1 MSKHFGN
8 MKVFMLYPITA
19 VDVSDQSDRALE
31 GGVSF
36 NLIHARWLDW
46 SMSPA
51 CSRFLV
57 RCVQYCE
64 HQLLFM
70 CPAAR
75 ETRLCARLWLQCCVV
90 LGANWRSWTWH
101 CWYWWWC
108 FSGSRRHL
116 GTRDSVNSKSV
127 FSRYHLICFGCFL
140 LTEFL
145 TGFLSFGFSGVC
157 SADWSGVFEWRHKQT
172 TALRSGLFDLD
183 REDRPTLMRA
193 CLDSL

>member
-1 MSKHFGN
+1 MRLSDIFVFINVETFCKHESIY
-8 MKVFMLYPITA
+8 V
-19 VDVSDQSDRALE
+19 VSHHCCWCKWSEWSGTGRWSLFFF
-31 GGVSF
+31 SF
-36 NLIHARWLDW
+36 NLIHARWLQW

-57 RCVQYCE
+57 RCVQYYE

-75 ETRLCARLWLQCCVV
+75 ERRLCARLWLQCCVV
-90 LGANWRSWTWH
+90 LGANWRSWRRH

-116 GTRDSVNSKSV
+116 GTRDSVHSKSV

-140 LTEFL
+140 FTEFL
-145 TGFLSFGFSGVC
+145 TGFLSLVSLVFAVQTGQVYLSG
-157 SADWSGVFEWRHKQT
+157 GTNRLQH
-172 TALRSGLFDLD
+172 
-183 REDRPTLMRA
+183 
-193 CLDSL
+193 